1 MTQEKIKSICITAI
15 FTAVICV
22 MAPFSIVIGSLV
34 PLSLATFA
42 VYLTAGT
49 LDMKN
54 SVTAVTVYILLGAIG
69 LPVFSSFSGGFQKI
83 VGVTGGYII
92 GYIPLALIV
101 SLLLKH
107 NRKKWMYPISMVA
120 GTVVLYTFGTIW
132 FILQTKGTVG
142 SAMLSC
148 VVPFLPGDAVKIAAA
163 SVISMGIRKRIEKF
177 ISKTK

>member
-22 MAPFSIVIGSLV
+22 MAPFSVVVGSLV
-34 PLSLATFA
+34 PISLATFA

-49 LDMKN
+49 LDVKN
-54 SVTAVTVYILLGAIG
+54 SVSAVTVYILLGAIG

-107 NRKKWMYPISMVA
+107 NRKKWMYPLSMVA
-120 GTVVLYTFGTIW
+120 GTAILYTFGTVW
-132 FILQTKGTVG
+132 FIIQTKSTVA

-148 VVPFLPGDAVKIAAA
+148 VVPFLPGDAVKIVAA
-163 SVISMGIRKRIEKF
+163 SLISLGIRKRIEKF
-177 ISKTK
+177 ISSKK